1 MSIPVVLLMMRNS
14 IRILLLMVACLGLAC
29 LLQAE
34 IRAIWVLPWSTNT
47 PQKIDKFI
55 ADAACARQTDIMIEV
70 RYRSDALYQTNRTPD
85 PYPNPEP
92 PSYILNGS
100 DFDPLAYALE
110 EAHKNNLRL
119 HAWIV
124 VFNATPTD
132 SLRIW
137 QNYIYTQHPDWIT
150 YNSKNKRQRS
160 TSQFGLFVDPGIPQ
174 VQDHLLNVIGDIV
187 CGYPELDGI
196 HLDYIRYPEADLGYH
211 PISVQRYREEAAH
224 SSMSFNQWRQLQ
236 VTSFVQR
243 TRDLLDTLA
252 PNIILSAA
260 VMADYANAEKLYAQ
274 NWLDWL
280 QRGYI
285 DYAFPMAY
293 SLDRG
298 EFDRQLRQMEAMQM
312 NDRIVVGLRAW
323 KNGNKS
329 LLPGKDNSSYNI
341 NELAARIEKV
351 RSKGFGGISLFSYD
365 GLSIDRA
372 LDVLADISF
381 ADQAVAS
388 LDNELLRSIAV
399 ELDSNGEDIRISGV
413 NHGYLLFPKVRE
425 SGTWTLEIRDA
436 SDNVIYTRECFY
448 LQGVNSDRWNG
459 VLSDGK
465 LIAPGLYA
473 ASLHCGQDRFEIL
486 TPVTFEEL
494 SN

>member
-14 IRILLLMVACLGLAC
+14 IRLLLLIVVCLSFSC

-55 ADAACARQTDIMIEV
+55 ADAVSARQTDVMLEV
-70 RYRSDALYQTNRTPD
+70 RYRSDALYQTNRTPN

-132 SLRIW
+132 SLRIR

-150 YNSKNKRQRS
+150 YDSKNKRQRS
-160 TSQFGLFVDPGIPQ
+160 TSQFGYFIDPGIPQ
-174 VQDHLLNVIGDIV
+174 VQDYLLNVIGDIV
-187 CGYPELDGI
+187 CGYPELDGV

-211 PISVQRYREEAAH
+211 PISVQRYREEADN

-260 VMADYANAEKLYAQ
+260 VMANYTNAINLYAQ
-274 NWLDWL
+274 DWLDWL

-298 EFDRQLRQMEAMQM
+298 EFDRQLRQMEAMHL

-341 NELAARIEKV
+341 NELASRIEKV

-388 LDNELLRSIAV
+388 LDNELLRSTAV

-413 NHGYLLFPKVRE
+413 NHGYRLYPKVRE
-425 SGTWTLEIRDA
+425 SGTWILELRDA
-436 SDNVIYTRECFY
+436 SLNTIYTRESFY
-448 LQGVNSDRWNG
+448 HQGVSSDHWNG

-473 ASLHCGQDRFEIL
+473 VSLHHGQDRFEIL

>member
-1 MSIPVVLLMMRNS
+1 MSIPVVSLMMRNS
-14 IRILLLMVACLGLAC
+14 IRLLLLMVACLGFSC

-34 IRAIWVLPWSTNT
+34 IRAIWILPWSTNT
-47 PQKIDKFI
+47 PQKIDKII
-55 ADAACARQTDIMIEV
+55 ADAVSARQTDVMLEV

-92 PSYILNGS
+92 PSYILNGL

-110 EAHKNNLRL
+110 EAHKKNLRL

-132 SLRIW
+132 SLRIR
-137 QNYIYTQHPDWIT
+137 QNYIYTQQPDWIT
-150 YNSKNKRQRS
+150 YDSKNKRQQS
-160 TSQFGLFVDPGIPQ
+160 SSQFGYFIDPGIPQ
-174 VQDHLLNVIGDIV
+174 VQDYLLNVIGDIV
-187 CGYPELDGI
+187 CGYPELDGV

-211 PISVQRYREEAAH
+211 PISVQRYREELAD

-243 TRDLLDTLA
+243 TRALLDTLA

-260 VMADYANAEKLYAQ
+260 VMADYANAINLYAQ
-274 NWLDWL
+274 DWLDWL

-298 EFDRQLRQMEAMQM
+298 EFDRQLRQMEAMRM
-312 NDRIVVGLRAW
+312 NDRIVIGLRAW
-323 KNGNKS
+323 NNGNKS
-329 LLPGKDNSSYNI
+329 LLPNKNGPSYSI
-341 NELAARIEKV
+341 TELAARIETV

-372 LDVLADISF
+372 LDVLADM
-381 ADQAVAS
+381 AYTGQTVAR
-388 LDNELLRSIAV
+388 LDNKLLRSTDA
-399 ELDSNGEDIRISGV
+399 ELDSTGEDVRVLDV
-413 NHGYLLFPKVRE
+413 NRGYRLYPKVRE
-425 SGTWTLEIRDA
+425 SGVWTLEIRDA
-436 SDNVIYTRECFY
+436 SHNVIYTRDSFY
-448 LQGVNSDRWNG
+448 LQGVNSDRWDGILSNG
-459 VLSDGK
+459 E

-473 ASLHCGQDRFEIL
+473 ASLHRGQDRFEIL
-486 TPVTFEEL
+486 TPVTIEEL

>member
-1 MSIPVVLLMMRNS
+1 MSIPVVSLMMRNS
-14 IRILLLMVACLGLAC
+14 IRLLLLMVACLGFSC

-34 IRAIWVLPWSTNT
+34 IRAIWILPWSTNT

-55 ADAACARQTDIMIEV
+55 ADAVSARQTDVMLEV

-92 PSYILNGS
+92 PSYILNGL

-110 EAHKNNLRL
+110 EAHKKNLRL

-132 SLRIW
+132 SLRIR
-137 QNYIYTQHPDWIT
+137 QNYIYTQQPDWIT
-150 YNSKNKRQRS
+150 YDSKNKRQQS
-160 TSQFGLFVDPGIPQ
+160 SSQFGYFIDPGIPQ
-174 VQDHLLNVIGDIV
+174 VQDYLLNVIGDIV
-187 CGYPELDGI
+187 CGYPELDGV

-211 PISVQRYREEAAH
+211 PISVQRYREELAD

-243 TRDLLDTLA
+243 TRALLDTLA

-260 VMADYANAEKLYAQ
+260 VMADYANAINLYAQ
-274 NWLDWL
+274 DWLDWL

-298 EFDRQLRQMEAMQM
+298 VFDRQLRQMEAMQL

-372 LDVLADISF
+372 LDVLADISY
-381 ADQAVAS
+381 ADQTVAS
-388 LDNELLRSIAV
+388 LDNELLRSTVV
-399 ELDSNGEDIRISGV
+399 ELDSTGEDVRVSCV
-413 NHGYLLFPKVRE
+413 DRGYLLYHKVRE
-425 SGTWTLEIRDA
+425 SGTWILELRDA
-436 SDNVIYTRECFY
+436 SLNTIYARESCY
-448 LQGVNSDRWNG
+448 QQGVNSDQWNG
-459 VLSDGK
+459 VLSNGER
-465 LIAPGLYA
+465 IAPGHYA
-473 ASLHCGQDRFEIL
+473 AGLHRKQARFEIL
-486 TPVTFEEL
+486 TPVTFEAL